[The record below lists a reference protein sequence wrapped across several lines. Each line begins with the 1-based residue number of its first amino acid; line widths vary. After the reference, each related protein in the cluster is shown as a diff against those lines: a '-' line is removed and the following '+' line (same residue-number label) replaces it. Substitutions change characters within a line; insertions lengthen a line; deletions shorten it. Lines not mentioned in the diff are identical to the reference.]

1 MDTEKRDIFIMLI
14 FGTTLGILLI
24 CLGVVI
30 SWQTPFTPTPH
41 PDYALSPAVR
51 SLQKQVTA
59 LTTDH
64 KLAVMRLSVE
74 TATTST
80 DLERRNEHVT
90 KINASIDKLGTAIN
104 KMNERVTKLER
115 AERVKVNAIWM
126 NCTGGVCR

>member
-1 MDTEKRDIFIMLI
+1 MDKDQKL
-14 FGTTLGILLI
+14 LGIQIAVVVLLAVAVA
-24 CLGVVI
+24 LAL
-30 SWQTPFTPTPH
+30 THPNRFTFTPPPH

-51 SLQKQVTA
+51 SLQKQVEG

-80 DLERRNEHVT
+80 DLEKLNEHAT

-104 KMNERVTKLER
+104 KMNERVTRLER
-115 AERVKVNAIWM
+115 AERVKANAIWM